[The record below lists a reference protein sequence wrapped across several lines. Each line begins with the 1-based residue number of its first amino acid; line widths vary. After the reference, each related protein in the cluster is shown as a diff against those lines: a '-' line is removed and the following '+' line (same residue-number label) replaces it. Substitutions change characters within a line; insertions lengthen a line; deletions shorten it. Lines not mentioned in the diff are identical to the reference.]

1 MPIAHWLV
9 LCLLALLVRGT
20 GAATGPKLYAQI
32 EPYENIQFSP
42 NGMLMGKIRLSSG
55 NLTFY
60 ETSSGRVVSKIH
72 TDLSAP
78 FGTWCFT
85 RDNSSVATFNGETVA
100 FLHPLTGEVQARF
113 PAQSPVMH
121 CVQGQG
127 LAYFDN
133 AREAQF
139 VVLNTPK
146 GYAEEKLPG
155 NDDVL
160 SKLFVSED
168 RQNWILATP
177 ITGSGQP
184 HRPVAVEIFDRS
196 GKRIAKAADTLP
208 IDSEPLAEHA
218 LALDT
223 RSLVLYYL
231 EPRKNSEPTLE
242 AFGEPRKIGAYDLR
256 SMRKLSA
263 DWLKDLEATEVRM
276 VPDGML
282 LVNNERTNHWALY
295 NAKNGSVVLEGD
307 GLVAG
312 VDGAGHRNRL
322 LVTPKNQTPYMVAIP
337 SLRKTQFRMFDQQPV
352 SAMYAAGDDV
362 WITTERQLRYMNLRD
377 FEAQTILDEPHEA
390 AALDRSKGRILVFL
404 SGEQRKAQLVVISP
418 DRAKKY
424 IDLPEHYVPTG
435 SAVRVDSG
443 WLLAAISETDN
454 KRMWDAMNDDVD
466 HIAYGQNSSAK
477 LQRTINTAYCLIS
490 DDGKVTI
497 LKMRDGVPDQIVF
510 APRAH
515 ALIVLEGRI
524 LRFMNWPSLDISGE
538 TTLDKDYDRL
548 SISPTGGSILLKGN
562 YGLEALSIETRKV
575 LSRYDAEF
583 GEGDI
588 VVKDE
593 SHAYVTRGPTLLEW
607 NFGDAGA
614 VAESQNKAAS
624 TSPPFA
630 DSFVR
635 KNGDDHFME
644 SPGPTPYRVQLSGDC
659 VRPKKWSNDF
669 SKLLCQAEEAV
680 TNRKSYAVFDR
691 KDGRAIAS
699 FTNYGSDRALPIF
712 SPDGRN
718 LLYVRQDKV
727 PPAAGQFF
735 STLSYR
741 LVSRDLSSGSET
753 VLLEDARNL
762 DLNFY
767 SNSGNYLL
775 GVELNSDEIVKQRMT
790 FTYKVLDARTGGVV
804 ASFQRIGSDFPEAAV
819 ADDGDTVLIVDA
831 GELSQYSA
839 KGDGRPRWTQSIPHL
854 HGVALTEGDQKVL
867 GFVSEGPSP
876 RLFRTDS
883 GIEVRRFAV
892 DAKDTSNP
900 LETDRILVIRDGD
913 KAPDVRNAQREHA
926 SATILYTD
934 EEPLRTARRLNEK
947 NLLLLREDG
956 QIMLYDEISGS
967 ARARIVVMEGGG
979 WVVATADGRFDASNM
994 DDVGVLHW
1002 VRPDSPGKTFPVET
1016 YLANLYEPQLMWKL
1030 LHGAALPAP
1039 NLIGVEM
1046 ELPSVDSIWIKP
1058 ELADTVSVAVR
1069 VNGHSTSS
1077 RAGDQVASVK
1087 LFRDGK
1093 LVGVFRVPD
1102 DSLRARGGVDA
1113 VFSHVRLPGGHAGE
1127 QVTFSAYAFN
1137 RSGFKGPTVDTHFTR
1152 TEESVARKRRAYL
1165 VSIGVNQYAN
1175 SKFDLNYAAGD
1186 AEAFFHTMSTV
1197 LKADKSIDE
1206 VIPFLMTSPASGNH
1220 GERTAS
1226 PTKENIRRTLMSV
1239 AGKAGAT
1246 ASPEPSPAGA
1256 IERAGPQDL
1265 VFVFFSGHGH
1275 LSRDGEFFMLP
1286 SDIDSRPADER
1297 MITPRLLKSSISS
1310 AELAQWLEGLDA
1322 AEVTMILDACHS
1334 GGAIET
1340 DFRPGPL
1347 ASRGLGQLAY
1357 DKGMRILAGSQADS
1371 VALEAGDLKHGYL
1384 TYALI
1389 VDGLDHGAADFRPPD
1404 GSIWLDEWLAYAR
1417 KRVPD
1422 LTKSTTQET
1431 PGSSNNEP
1439 GRTHVIGLRSDT
1451 PSEKTAQRPVLFDFG
1466 RGASTL
1472 KIKESG
1478 PVLTSKPDQ

>member
-1 MPIAHWLV
+1 
-9 LCLLALLVRGT
+9 
-20 GAATGPKLYAQI
+20 
-32 EPYENIQFSP
+32 
-42 NGMLMGKIRLSSG
+42 
-55 NLTFY
+55 
-60 ETSSGRVVSKIH
+60 
-72 TDLSAP
+72 
-78 FGTWCFT
+78 
-85 RDNSSVATFNGETVA
+85 
-100 FLHPLTGEVQARF
+100 
-113 PAQSPVMH
+113 MH
-121 CVQGQG
+121 CVHGQG
-127 LAYFDN
+127 LAYFNN

-139 VVLNTPK
+139 VARNTPN

-155 NDDVL
+155 NYQIS
-160 SKLFVSED
+160 SKVFVSED
-168 RQNWILATP
+168 RQNLILTTP
-177 ITGSGQP
+177 ITGSEQP
-184 HRPVAVEIFDRS
+184 HRSVSVEIFDKS
-196 GKRIAKAADTLP
+196 GRRIAKAADTLP
-208 IDSEPLAEHA
+208 IDSEPSMEHA

-231 EPRKNSEPTLE
+231 EPRTNSKPTLD
-242 AFGEPRKIGAYDLR
+242 ALGEPRKIGAYDLR
-256 SMRKLSA
+256 WMRKLSPE
-263 DWLKDLEATEVRM
+263 WMKDLEATEIRM

-282 LVNNERTNHWALY
+282 LANNERTNHWALY
-295 NAKNGSVVLEGD
+295 NAQNGSVLLAGD

-312 VDGAGHRNRL
+312 VDAADHRNRI
-322 LVTPKNQTPYMVAIP
+322 LVAPKDETPYLVAIP
-337 SLRKTQFRMFDQQPV
+337 SLRKTQFKMFDQQPV
-352 SAMYAAGDDV
+352 SAMYAAGDHV
-362 WITTERQLRYMNLRD
+362 WITTDRQLRYTNLLD

-390 AALDRSKGRILVFL
+390 VALDRGKGRILVFL

-435 SAVRVDSG
+435 SAIRVDSG
-443 WLLAAISETDN
+443 WLVAAISETDN
-454 KRMWDAMNDDVD
+454 KRMWDAMNDDID
-466 HIAYGQNSSAK
+466 HIAYGQNSRSK
-477 LQRTINTAYCLIS
+477 LQKTISTAYCLVG
-490 DDGKVTI
+490 DDGKVTV
-497 LKMRDGVPDQIVF
+497 LKVSDGIPDQVVF

-515 ALIVLEGRI
+515 ALIVLEGRL

-548 SISPTGGSILLKGN
+548 SVSPTGELLLLKGN

-575 LSRYDAEF
+575 LSEYDAEF

-593 SHAYVTRGPTLLEW
+593 SHAYVTRGRTLLEW
-607 NFGDAGA
+607 NFGDADA
-614 VAESQNKAAS
+614 VVESQNKVAS

-635 KNGDDHFME
+635 KNGDDYFME
-644 SPGPTPYRVQLSGDC
+644 SPGPMPYRVQLSGDC

-691 KDGRAIAS
+691 TDGREVSS
-699 FTNYGSDRALPIF
+699 FTNYGSDRTLPIF
-712 SPDGRN
+712 SPDGWN

-727 PPAAGQFF
+727 PPAAGQLL

-741 LVSRDLSSGSET
+741 LVSRDLSSGAET

-762 DLNFY
+762 DFNFY

-775 GVELNSDEIVKQRMT
+775 GVELNSDEIVKRRMT

-839 KGDGRPRWTQSIPHL
+839 KDGERPRWTHSIPHL
-854 HGVALTEGDQKVL
+854 HGVALTKGDQKVL
-867 GFVSEGPSP
+867 AFTSEGPSP
-876 RLFRTDS
+876 RLFRADS
-883 GIEVRRFAV
+883 GIEVQRFSV
-892 DAKDTSNP
+892 DAKDMSNP
-900 LETDRILVIRDGD
+900 REKTDRILVVRDGG
-913 KAPDVRNAQREHA
+913 KAPDVRNPQSEHA
-926 SATILYTD
+926 SSTVVLYTD
-934 EEPLRTARRLNEK
+934 EEPLRTARRLDDK
-947 NLLLLREDG
+947 NLLLLRADG
-956 QIMLYDEISGS
+956 QMTLYDEISGS
-967 ARARIVVMEGGG
+967 ARARIVVVEGGG
-979 WVVATADGRFDASNM
+979 WVLATADGLFDASNM

-1002 VRPDSPGKTFPVET
+1002 VRPDSPGKTFPIET

-1030 LHGAALPAP
+1030 LHGAAVPNP
-1039 NLIGVEM
+1039 NLIGVET
-1046 ELPSVDSIWIKP
+1046 ELPSVDSISIKP
-1058 ELADTVSVAVR
+1058 QSADTVNVEVR

-1077 RAGDQVASVK
+1077 RSGDRVASVK

-1102 DSLRARGGVDA
+1102 DPLRARGGIDA
-1113 VFSHVRLPGGHAGE
+1113 VFSHVRLPSGHAGE
-1127 QVTFSAYAFN
+1127 QTTFSAYAFN
-1137 RSGFKGPTVDTHFTR
+1137 RGGFKGPTVDTHFTR
-1152 TEESVARKRRAYL
+1152 TEEFVARKRRAYL

-1175 SKFDLNYAAGD
+1175 SRFDLNYAAGD
-1186 AEAFFHTMSTV
+1186 AEAFFHEMSTI

-1206 VIPFLMTSPASGNH
+1206 VISFLMTSPAYP
-1220 GERTAS
+1220 GEGTAS
-1226 PTKENIRRTLMSV
+1226 ATKENIRRTLMSV
-1239 AGKAGAT
+1239 AGEIGAT
-1246 ASPEPSPAGA
+1246 ASPGPSPVGA
-1256 IERAGPQDL
+1256 VERAGPQDL

-1275 LSRDGEFFMLP
+1275 LSRDGEFFVLP

-1297 MITPRLLKSSISS
+1297 TIAPRLLKSSISS

-1340 DFRPGPL
+1340 NFRPGPL

-1417 KRVPD
+1417 KRVPE
-1422 LTKSTTQET
+1422 LTKSTIQEA

-1439 GRTHVIGLRSDT
+1439 GRTHVIDLRSDI
-1451 PSEKTAQRPVLFDFG
+1451 PSEKTTQRPVLFDFG

-1478 PVLTSKPDQ
+1478 SVLTSKPHQ